1 MNQEKPDYQ
10 DKQEHGFDEELVAYL
25 DGELS
30 RENVSRVEDALS
42 ENAEYRLRLK
52 QLQQAW
58 DMMDDLP
65 QSAMDESFT
74 KSTVELVV
82 VSAESEVMATVK
94 RWKTWRFGVW
104 AVSLAAVCVMVW
116 GGSALVNR
124 LGGRDNQQLLNDLP
138 LVQEIDVYDPIDNMD
153 FLEELDASGVF
164 AEELGDEI

>member
-1 MNQEKPDYQ
+1 MKQEQPDSQ
-10 DKQEHGFDEELVAYL
+10 DKQEYGFDEELVAYL

-30 RENVSRVEDALS
+30 RDNAARVEDALS

-58 DMMDDLP
+58 DLMDDLP

-82 VSAESEVMATVK
+82 VSAESEVMATVS
-94 RWKTWRFGVW
+94 RWKTWRIGVW
-104 AVSLAAVCVMVW
+104 AASLAAVFVVAW
-116 GGSALVNR
+116 GGSALVNS

>member
-1 MNQEKPDYQ
+1 MKKEKPEHQ
-10 DKQEHGFDEELVAYL
+10 DKQELGFDEELVAYL

-30 RENVSRVEDALS
+30 RDNASRVEDALS

-58 DMMDDLP
+58 DLMDDLP
-65 QSAMDESFT
+65 QSTMDESFI

-82 VSAESEVMATVK
+82 VSAESEVMVTVN
-94 RWKTWRFGVW
+94 RWKTWRIGIW
-104 AVSLAAVCVMVW
+104 AVSLAAVLVMVW
-116 GGSALVNR
+116 GGSALVNS

-153 FLEELDASGVF
+153 FLKELDASGVF
-164 AEELGDEI
+164 SEELDNAI

>member
-1 MNQEKPDYQ
+1 MKKEKPEHQ
-10 DKQEHGFDEELVAYL
+10 DKQELGFDEELVAYL

-30 RENVSRVEDALS
+30 RDNASRVEDALS

-58 DMMDDLP
+58 DLMDDLP
-65 QSAMDESFT
+65 QSTMDESFI

-82 VSAESEVMATVK
+82 VSAESEVMVTVN
-94 RWKTWRFGVW
+94 RWKTWRIGIW
-104 AVSLAAVCVMVW
+104 AVSLAAVLVMVW
-116 GGSALVNR
+116 GGSALVNS

-153 FLEELDASGVF
+153 FLKELDASGVF
-164 AEELGDEI
+164 SEELDDAI

>member
-1 MNQEKPDYQ
+1 MKKEKPEHQ
-10 DKQEHGFDEELVAYL
+10 DKQELGFDEELVAYL

-30 RENVSRVEDALS
+30 RDNASRVEDALS

-58 DMMDDLP
+58 DLMDDLP
-65 QSAMDESFT
+65 QSTMDESFI

-82 VSAESEVMATVK
+82 VSAESEVMATVN
-94 RWKTWRFGVW
+94 RWKTWRIGIW
-104 AVSLAAVCVMVW
+104 AVSLSAVFVMVW
-116 GGSALVNR
+116 GGSVLVNS

-153 FLEELDASGVF
+153 FLKELDASGVF
-164 AEELGDEI
+164 SEELDDAI

>member
-1 MNQEKPDYQ
+1 MKKEKPEHQ
-10 DKQEHGFDEELVAYL
+10 DKQELGFDEELVAYL

-30 RENVSRVEDALS
+30 RDNASRVEDALS

-58 DMMDDLP
+58 DLMDDLP
-65 QSAMDESFT
+65 QSTMDESFI

-82 VSAESEVMATVK
+82 VSAESEVMATVH
-94 RWKTWRFGVW
+94 RWKTWRIGIW
-104 AVSLAAVCVMVW
+104 AVSLAAVLVMVW
-116 GGSALVNR
+116 GGSALVNS

-153 FLEELDASGVF
+153 FLKELDASGVF
-164 AEELGDEI
+164 SEELDNAI

>member
-1 MNQEKPDYQ
+1 MEKPDYQ
-10 DKQEHGFDEELVAYL
+10 DQQEHGFDEELVAYL

-58 DMMDDLP
+58 DLMDDLP
-65 QSAMDESFT
+65 QSTMDESFT
-74 KSTVELVV
+74 KSTVEFVV
-82 VSAESEVMATVK
+82 VAAESEVVATVN
-94 RWKTWRFGVW
+94 RWKTWRVGVW
-104 AVSLAAVCVMVW
+104 ALSLAVVVLTVW
-116 GGSALVNR
+116 GGAALVTL

>member
-1 MNQEKPDYQ
+1 MKKEKPEHQ
-10 DKQEHGFDEELVAYL
+10 DKQELGFDEELVAYL

-30 RENVSRVEDALS
+30 RDNASRVEDALS

-58 DMMDDLP
+58 DLMDDLP
-65 QSAMDESFT
+65 QSTMDESFI

-82 VSAESEVMATVK
+82 VSAESEVMATVN
-94 RWKTWRFGVW
+94 RWKTWRIGIW
-104 AVSLAAVCVMVW
+104 AVSLAAVLVMVW
-116 GGSALVNR
+116 GGSALVNS

-153 FLEELDASGVF
+153 FLKELDASGVF
-164 AEELGDEI
+164 SEELDDAI

>member
-1 MNQEKPDYQ
+1 MKQDQPDYQ
-10 DKQEHGFDEELVAYL
+10 DKKEHGFDEELVAYL

-30 RENVSRVEDALS
+30 RENASRVEDALS

-58 DMMDDLP
+58 DLMDDLP

-82 VSAESEVMATVK
+82 VSAESEVMATVN
-94 RWKTWRFGVW
+94 RWKTWRIGIW
-104 AVSLAAVCVMVW
+104 AVSLAAVFVMAWV
-116 GGSALVNR
+116 GSALVNR

-153 FLEELDASGVF
+153 FLEELDASEVF